1 MVNYNEWFYI
11 SRWRENS
18 KKNWS
23 VADIEL
29 KVLIKS
35 NLTREEAESFS
46 RNNENKKTIVV
57 NMKDDRYNVYYKK
70 QENESEDTG
79 NKR

>member
-1 MVNYNEWFYI
+1 MNYNEWFYI

>member
-1 MVNYNEWFYI
+1 MNYNEWFYI

-57 NMKDDRYNVYYKK
+57 NMKDDHYNVYYKK